1 MLRAIYLITVQE
13 NFWIVQNSES
23 DLATSFF
30 DRVLIDITHSLL
42 LYLCWARKQLEYFYR
57 LLRVV
62 VKVLKCAKLVRCTR
76 AVIIY

>member
-42 LYLCWARKQLEYFYR
+42 LYLKQLEYFYR
-57 LLRVV
+57 LLGVV